1 MSLILLH
8 RKTRIVNRTVRA
20 IVLSVCL
27 LAAILT
33 IASCASNTQAD
44 ISRVLDFGT
53 VMKGVHVAGIDLS
66 GMTRAQALAATAH
79 IPAGILDSISF
90 TVDAGEEAM
99 SFSAEELGVDTDYE
113 DVIEYAFTYGHK
125 GTHDQRS
132 RDAYA
137 AANGLVNFTV
147 NARAA
152 EKKVKSAAAALKERL
167 DKLPRD
173 AGYVFMPSGY
183 LADGTP
189 CDPGSGGDRI
199 RIAEGEMPNPLRYQ
213 YYLTNRYVNNYIP
226 AEAGVSRFQYT
237 PEQSGRST
245 DIDALAASVINA
257 VNNKDYSAVTV
268 PVTTLEP
275 SVKSAD
281 IARQTQLLSSW
292 TSSYSSHDGA
302 DRNYNVAKLSAL
314 INGVVIA
321 PGETWSINE
330 HAGPRTYEKGW
341 KGAPGISDGAFVTAP
356 GGGVC
361 QVSSTLYNAALR
373 AGLDI
378 TESSRHSIISN
389 YMPVGLD
396 ATISTG
402 NKDLKLYNPYDTPVF
417 IISYVN
423 ANDKNVTVEI
433 YGPPVVLKAYGEVI
447 LDFSSEITESTEM
460 PQTKVHYRAAETPD
474 GKRIAPGASRTYI
487 KARRGTTAQVYIHYI
502 SLDGKELE
510 VKKFYVAKYP
520 KIEGEKYVNDVPSD

>member
-1 MSLILLH
+1 MGSIMLH
-8 RKTRIVNRTVRA
+8 SRIKTNKRTVRPA
-20 IVLSVCL
+20 ALSVCL
-27 LAAILT
+27 LAAVLSLS
-33 IASCASNTQAD
+33 SCANYTEAD

-53 VMKGVHVAGIDLS
+53 VMKGVHVEGVDLS
-66 GMTRAQALAATAH
+66 GMTRAQAFEATAH
-79 IPAGILDSISF
+79 IPPDILKDISF
-90 TVDAGEEAM
+90 TVDAGEAM

-113 DVIEYAFTYGHK
+113 DVMEYALTYGRK
-125 GTHDQRS
+125 GTIDERS
-132 RDAYA
+132 RTAYA
-137 AANGLVNFTV
+137 AANGLVNFQV
-147 NARAA
+147 NARAT

-167 DKLPRD
+167 ERPPVD
-173 AGYVFMPSGY
+173 AGYVFMPSGH

-189 CDPGSGGDRI
+189 CDLNSGGNRV
-199 RIAEGEMPNPLRYQ
+199 RIAEDRMPNPLRYQ
-213 YYLTNRYVNNYIP
+213 YYQTNKYVKNYIP
-226 AEAGVSRFQYT
+226 AEAGVSRFWYT
-237 PEQSGRST
+237 PEQSGRSV
-245 DIDALAASVINA
+245 DIDALAASVIKA
-257 VNNKDYSAVTV
+257 VNSKDYSAVTV
-268 PVTTLEP
+268 PVTELEP

-292 TSSYSSHDGA
+292 TSSYESHDGA

-321 PGETWSINE
+321 PGETWSINK

-373 AGLDI
+373 AGLEI
-378 TESSRHSIISN
+378 AESSRHSIISN

-402 NKDLKLYNPYDTPVF
+402 SKDLKLKNPYDKPVF
-417 IISYVN
+417 IVSYVN
-423 ANDKNVTVEI
+423 ASEKNVTVEI
-433 YGPPVVLKAYGEVI
+433 YGPPVVHEKYGEAI
-447 LDFSSEITESTEM
+447 LDFSSEVTERTEM
-460 PQTKVHYRAAETPD
+460 PETKVYYRAAKTPD
-474 GKRIAPGASRTYI
+474 GKPIAPGASRTYK

-510 VKKFYVAKYP
+510 VKKFYVARYP
-520 KIEGEKYVNDVPSD
+520 KIKGEKYVNDVPK